1 MRVASL
7 LPSATEICYAL
18 GVEPVGVSH
27 ECDWPPAAADKPA
40 LNRSRIDPD
49 ADSERI
55 NEQVVRAEQDH
66 GSVYE
71 IDLAAL
77 ERTDPDLIVTQG
89 VCDVCAVDTVLV
101 EEAIERA
108 DVEAAVLTTDPHS
121 LGDLYA
127 DVERIGDAVG
137 LPERA
142 ADLVASLEA
151 RVEAVAER
159 TRDLDPADRPTVAV
173 LDWLDPVMIAGHWTP
188 ELVGLAGGRYGMADP
203 GERSRPREWRA
214 VREYDPDVLV
224 AAPCGFELDR
234 TVAERDAL
242 ADRPGWADLAAVG
255 ADRAWAMDGHHYVN
269 RPGPRLV
276 ETLEHLAGL
285 LHPDRFDAPPD
296 DVARPLSAPVSAEGP
311 RL

>member
-27 ECDWPPAAADKPA
+27 ECDWPPAATDKPA
-40 LNRSRIDPD
+40 LNRSRVDPD

-55 NEQVVRAEQDH
+55 NEQVVQAEQNH

-89 VCDVCAVDTVLV
+89 ICDVCAVDTVLV

-188 ELVGLAGGRYGMADP
+188 ELSASRAGAAGWPTPASARAPASGGRSGSTTRTYSWPRPVGSNSTGRWPNATRSPTDP
-203 GERSRPREWRA
+203 GGRTSRPS
-214 VREYDPDVLV
+214 
-224 AAPCGFELDR
+224 
-234 TVAERDAL
+234 
-242 ADRPGWADLAAVG
+242 
-255 ADRAWAMDGHHYVN
+255 
-269 RPGPRLV
+269 GPTGRGRW
-276 ETLEHLAGL
+276 TATTT
-285 LHPDRFDAPPD
+285 
-296 DVARPLSAPVSAEGP
+296 
-311 RL
+311 